1 MLSIKLPNVS
11 AGIQKNLEEEN
22 TLILPTRP
30 NSSSIG
36 AIAFG
41 NKWSQSN
48 SNCCA
53 HQGLKTFWRWR
64 RISIRS
70 QEVSKDDFELPG
82 HFNFANMKCHVA
94 ELVSTYWPN
103 IGNLFL
109 PHVMSKIYCLA
120 CVLKKQVKPKFCSSI
135 PKERPIVH
143 VTKNEATD
151 LITYLNYLST
161 SNYDICQL

>member
-1 MLSIKLPNVS
+1 MKQIVLFALLYLSTAEMLSIKLPNVS

-30 NSSSIG
+30 NSSSID

-41 NKWSQSN
+41 NKRSQSH

-70 QEVSKDDFELPG
+70 QEVSKDDFVFPG

-94 ELVSTYWPN
+94 ELFSTYWPN
-103 IGNLFL
+103 
-109 PHVMSKIYCLA
+109 S
-120 CVLKKQVKPKFCSSI
+120 
-135 PKERPIVH
+135 
-143 VTKNEATD
+143 
-151 LITYLNYLST
+151 TYFYHMLSL
-161 SNYDICQL
+161 CQKSTA